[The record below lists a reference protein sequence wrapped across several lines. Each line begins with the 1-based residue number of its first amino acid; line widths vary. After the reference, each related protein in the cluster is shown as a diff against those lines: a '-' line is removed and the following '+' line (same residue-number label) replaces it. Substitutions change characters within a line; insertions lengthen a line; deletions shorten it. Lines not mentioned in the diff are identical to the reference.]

1 MDIRHPIYFIKFWG
15 AIWTGEQFVGA
26 FGLGS
31 IWTREHLDWRAFG
44 FGEHLDGEHLTGS
57 IWIWTGPYFILQNK
71 YLHIYKDSF
80 GAKLLRDDC
89 TLSFNT
95 VTSLHFQLQ

>member
-1 MDIRHPIYFIKFWG
+1 MDQG
-15 AIWTGEQFVGA
+15 AFGFGEHLDRGA

-31 IWTREHLDWRAFG
+31 IWTGEHLDWRALG
-44 FGEHLDGEHLTGS
+44 FGEHLDGEHLKGS

-80 GAKLLRDDC
+80 GAKILRDDSA
-89 TLSFNT
+89 LR
-95 VTSLHFQLQ
+95 VLVLHKHKYLLLWFPF